1 MCSLS
6 QPAPSLLLGLPPD
19 STPFILLVFA
29 LVLLVPP
36 ALTLNYGR
44 NSGKLDELLRRP
56 GFRLAAAGYVLLVI
70 AEFLIDFLVL
80 PTDGALQNWSNN
92 EYLLLLSRHCST
104 ATVTAALHQ
113 AQTPDTIL
121 RVAAVVLL
129 GAGLVLIALGFISR
143 NAEPKASR

>member
-6 QPAPSLLLGLPPD
+6 QPAPSLLLGLPPG
-19 STPFILLVFA
+19 STVFILAVFA

-44 NSGKLDELLRRP
+44 NSGKLGEVLRRP
-56 GFRLAAAGYVLLVI
+56 GFRLAAAGYVLLVV

-80 PTDGALQNWSNN
+80 PTDGALQDWSSN
-92 EYLLLLSRHCST
+92 EYLLFLGRHCPT
-104 ATVTAALHQ
+104 ATVTAALQQ
-113 AQTPDTIL
+113 AQTPGEIL

-129 GAGLVLIALGFISR
+129 GAGIVLIALGFIYR
-143 NAEPKASR
+143 NVAPKASK

>member
-1 MCSLS
+1 M
-6 QPAPSLLLGLPPD
+6 LGLPPG
-19 STPFILLVFA
+19 STVFILIVFA

-36 ALTLNYGR
+36 VLTLNYGR
-44 NSGKLDELLRRP
+44 NSGKLGEVLRRP

-80 PTDGALQNWSNN
+80 PTDGALQDWSSN
-92 EYLLLLSRHCST
+92 EYLSFLSHKCST

-113 AQTPDTIL
+113 AQTPGSVL

-129 GAGLVLIALGFISR
+129 GLGIVLVALGYLYR
-143 NAEPKASR
+143 NVEPKAR

>member
-6 QPAPSLLLGLPPD
+6 RPAPSLVLGLPPG
-19 STPFILLVFA
+19 STAFILIVFA
-29 LVLLVPP
+29 LVLIVPP

-44 NSGKLDELLRRP
+44 NSGKLGEILRRP

-80 PTDGALQNWSNN
+80 PTDSALQDWSNS
-92 EYLLLLSRHCST
+92 EYLLFLSRRCST
-104 ATVTAALHQ
+104 ATVTVALHQ
-113 AQTPDTIL
+113 AQTPGSIL

-129 GAGLVLIALGFISR
+129 GVGIVLVALGYLYR
-143 NAEPKASR
+143 NVEPRAK